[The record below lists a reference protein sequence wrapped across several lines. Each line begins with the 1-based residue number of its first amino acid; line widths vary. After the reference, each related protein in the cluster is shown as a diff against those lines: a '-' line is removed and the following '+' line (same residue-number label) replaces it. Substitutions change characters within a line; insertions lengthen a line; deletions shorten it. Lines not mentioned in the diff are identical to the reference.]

1 MSDHGLTSVGY
12 SVITKFKTYSQEYSS
27 LPKLENL
34 FRFAEK
40 THIFYSST
48 LIIKTQ
54 SSGGLRRHS
63 DLVRVHE

>member
-40 THIFYSST
+40 NTHILF
-48 LIIKTQ
+48 K
-54 SSGGLRRHS
+54 HS
-63 DLVRVHE
+63 YH